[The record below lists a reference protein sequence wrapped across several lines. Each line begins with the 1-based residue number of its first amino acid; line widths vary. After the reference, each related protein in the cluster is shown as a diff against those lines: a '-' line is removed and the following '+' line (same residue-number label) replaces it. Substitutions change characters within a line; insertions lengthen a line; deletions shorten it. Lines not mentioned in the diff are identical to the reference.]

1 MFDAANLQPFD
12 MHARAQVMC
21 HELQNA
27 LNTCFVVARFAGRRI
42 IGPLPVDILG

>member
-21 HELQNA
+21 HCVMSWQKINGMHSVENM
-27 LNTCFVVARFAGRRI
+27 R
-42 IGPLPVDILG
+42 